1 MVKHINQTMEEIWNT
16 RFENRMNELGLSQR
30 KFIRLYKEKFGT
42 GSQADVSKWMHVGDI
57 DGKTKRKRGFPTFET
72 MRNIADILGV
82 SVGYLIGETDFE
94 SFEME
99 RASKCVGLSET
110 ALIGIR
116 NITSGKVIPPFY
128 KYGDPQRN
136 AALEN
141 LMTNS
146 QLVEYLKGLCE
157 LAEAMNREQNPT
169 DVFERAAKHIPEP
182 YRDAAIA
189 LWADAEDAVEK
200 GVEPTPE
207 LWAFVKILD
216 DAACEDMYQPDMS
229 AREIRSAKYALQEIH
244 MRMVDEMISDGKY
257 KELLPQYA
265 TEEELDEIF
274 GKH

>member
-1 MVKHINQTMEEIWNT
+1 MLKHITQTKEQIWNA
-16 RFENRMNELGLSQR
+16 RLEERMNMLGLSQR
-30 KFIRLYKEKFGT
+30 KFSSLYKEKFGT
-42 GSQADVSKWMHVGDI
+42 GSQADVSKWMHVGEVG
-57 DGKTKRKRGFPTFET
+57 GKTKRKRRFPTFET

-82 SVGYLIGETDFE
+82 SIGYLIGETDYE

-99 RASKCVGLSET
+99 RASKCVGLSES

-136 AALEN
+136 AALES
-141 LMTNS
+141 LLTNS

-169 DVFERAAKHIPEP
+169 DVFERAVKRIPESC
-182 YRDAAIA
+182 RDAAFA
-189 LWADAEDAVEK
+189 LWEDAEKAVEE
-200 GVEPTPE
+200 GIEPTPE
-207 LWAFVKILD
+207 LWAFVSMLD
-216 DAACEDMYQPDMS
+216 DAACEDMYQPDMR

-244 MRMVDEMISDGKY
+244 MRLVDEIISDGKY
-257 KELLPQYA
+257 KELLPHYA